1 MSLVLAVEPDAKQAE
16 TVRRI
21 LGQED
26 GPELI
31 VVTSAY
37 AATSMMKRRAP
48 DVVLLGASL
57 GSKAQ
62 EVIDIFSLVSAAANP
77 QTLRIPPLRAPHTS
91 SWGARTQPRQLQG
104 AVDPEVFAAEV
115 AACLARAAEQRQRQ
129 NQPHASPPATDAHRP
144 LPEEPRVDPPIAES
158 NPEPVFDAVP
168 SDVQAHASG
177 DAQTGGGSALRHSI
191 LINLDSAT
199 SGENPIDP
207 EIHAAHVAFVQA
219 RAEAR
224 LASELERVRREA
236 DAQRA
241 AELARLEEEAEARRR
256 ADVAR
261 LQEEAEARRRSEVAE
276 ARAAAAAEARDVLSA
291 ELAAIRNDA
300 EATLAAELAR
310 VRAETERRLAEQ
322 LEEADRARATAVEGA
337 RVAAEQAAAQALQAE
352 IARINAAND
361 ARHAAELR
369 RVHEE
374 AEGARQAQEQ
384 ALQHLESVRDAAAQ
398 EARAAAEEA
407 GARALADEVARAR
420 QEADACLAA
429 ELARARADAEAA
441 RRAQEQA
448 HFDLEGI
455 REAAAQEGRAA
466 REAAIRALQ
475 EEVDRVRAEADDRLQ
490 RELARLREETEQV
503 REAHE
508 QAQLEAT
515 FAREAAVRQA
525 VAAAEAAA
533 GHFREIEIASVQ
545 ADAEAR
551 LNAQLLVPRDD
562 APVAAIP
569 REQARGEAAAP
580 ATFRQI
586 IRGAAMFASAARVA
600 AQIGGRTAVAA
611 FRGVRVLAR
620 QLLRGARATLPVLRA
635 TWERLPARTVPA
647 AAVVLLV
654 ALAGLLVDLSS
665 LATAVRSSAGWA
677 SGTAATVLSRAR
689 QAVEAPASSTA
700 AAGAPPAEAR
710 NEPPPDPID
719 AAAGTAG
726 MLAVFS
732 RVPLDLYV
740 SDRRIGTTEDGQ
752 ILLPPG
758 RYRVRLVN
766 TRLKYRGEV
775 TLVVRSAQVTAH
787 TVRLP
792 DGHVQVN
799 TEPGAEVWIEGK
811 RAGVAPLGALPV
823 PLGSREIVVRH
834 PDLGERREFIDVRYG
849 EIAEVSIRP
858 REGPG
863 SGARG
868 QESAERLTPA
878 P

>member
-1 MSLVLAVEPDAKQAE
+1 MNLVLAVEPDAKQAE
-16 TVRRI
+16 TLRRL
-21 LGQED
+21 LGQGD
-26 GPELI
+26 DPELI

-62 EVIDIFSLVSAAANP
+62 EVIDIFALVSAAANP
-77 QTLRIPPLRAPHTS
+77 ETLRIPPLRAPHTS
-91 SWGARTQPRQLQG
+91 SWSARTQPRQLRG

-129 NQPHASPPATDAHRP
+129 NQPHASLPAADAHPP
-144 LPEEPRVDPPIAES
+144 LPEEPRVDPPIEES
-158 NPEPVFDAVP
+158 NPEPVLDAVP
-168 SDVQAHASG
+168 SDVQADASSNV
-177 DAQTGGGSALRHSI
+177 QTGGGSALHHSI
-191 LINLDSAT
+191 LINLDSAI
-199 SGENPIDP
+199 SGESPIDP

-219 RAEAR
+219 RADAR

-241 AELARLEEEAEARRR
+241 AE
-256 ADVAR
+256 VAR

-322 LEEADRARATAVEGA
+322 LEEADRARATAVDGA

-361 ARHAAELR
+361 ARLAAELR
-369 RVHEE
+369 RVREE
-374 AEGARQAQEQ
+374 AEGAREAQEQ

-398 EARAAAEEA
+398 EARTAAEEA
-407 GARALADEVARAR
+407 GARALAAEVARAR
-420 QEADACLAA
+420 QEADARLAA

-448 HFDLEGI
+448 QADLEGI
-455 REAAAQEGRAA
+455 REAAAREGGAA

-475 EEVDRVRAEADDRLQ
+475 EEVDRVRAEVDDRLQ
-490 RELARLREETEQV
+490 RELARLREETEQT

-515 FAREAAVRQA
+515 FAQEAAVRQA

-533 GHFREIEIASVQ
+533 DHFREIEVARVQ

-551 LNAQLLVPRDD
+551 LNARLLVPRKD
-562 APVAAIP
+562 APVATIA

-580 ATFRQI
+580 ATFRQV
-586 IRGAAMFASAARVA
+586 IRGAAMFATAARVA
-600 AQIGGRTAVAA
+600 ARIGSRTAVAA
-611 FRGVRVLAR
+611 FRGVRVVAR

-665 LATAVRSSAGWA
+665 LATAVRSSADWA

-719 AAAGTAG
+719 AAASGTAG

-834 PDLGERREFIDVRYG
+834 PDLGERREFVDVRYG

-863 SGARG
+863 SGA
-868 QESAERLTPA
+868 TPD